1 MWVYS
6 CASVHV
12 ASHKQYLVTC
22 GAMLNIAVASNGDVL
37 GKQEGK
43 MKSDQTTGWVKG
55 QVIRVQQYNRLLAWA
70 QAWG

>member
-6 CASVHV
+6 CASMHV

-22 GAMLNIAVASNGDVL
+22 GAMLNIAVASNGDVFL
-37 GKQEGK
+37 ETRGQNE
-43 MKSDQTTGWVKG
+43 SDQTTGWVKG

-70 QAWG
+70 QACG